1 MLKLIFALIAVAVAV
16 PAGGLLAGVDRR
28 LTARLQSRQ
37 GPPLLQPFYDVLKLF
52 GKAPCVTNPWL
63 IFSSYVCLMASAIA
77 LLMFFMQGDMLLLFF
92 VMTVGAVFKVAG
104 ALSADSPY
112 SNVGAQRE
120 LLQMLAYEPLVILTF
135 VGMSAVTGTVNQ
147 RNKDVLKNLYD
158 QMPEPKAVIAIGA
171 CACTGGVFQD
181 CYNVVGGVDHVIPVD
196 VYVPGC
202 AAKPEAIID
211 GVVLA
216 LEVVKGK
223 LGLRDMPQTTIF
235 E

>member
-1 MLKLIFALIAVAVAV
+1 MNQNANAVQNRAEVPRVVVVGLASCFGCQLQITNVEAHLMEVLGQIDLQYWQLASSEPMPEEFDVAV
-16 PAGGLLAGVDRR
+16 
-28 LTARLQSRQ
+28 
-37 GPPLLQPFYDVLKLF
+37 
-52 GKAPCVTNPWL
+52 
-63 IFSSYVCLMASAIA
+63 IE
-77 LLMFFMQGDMLLLFF
+77 
-92 VMTVGAVFKVAG
+92 GAVTTEESERLV
-104 ALSADSPY
+104 
-112 SNVGAQRE
+112 QRLRE
-120 LLQMLAYEPLVILTF
+120 
-135 VGMSAVTGTVNQ
+135 
-147 RNKDVLKNLYD
+147 
-158 QMPEPKAVIAIGA
+158 KASVVIAIGA

>member
-1 MLKLIFALIAVAVAV
+1 MAE
-16 PAGGLLAGVDRR
+16 PTLLPE
-28 LTARLQSRQ
+28 RLQYRPTKIELDESIEKAKAT
-37 GPPLLQPFYDVLKLF
+37 LLKKIKRSVYVYRVDCGGCNGCEIEIFGSITPVFDVERFGIVNIGDPKHADVLL
-52 GKAPCVTNPWL
+52 
-63 IFSSYVCLMASAIA
+63 
-77 LLMFFMQGDMLLLFF
+77 
-92 VMTVGAVFKVAG
+92 
-104 ALSADSPY
+104 
-112 SNVGAQRE
+112 
-120 LLQMLAYEPLVILTF
+120 
-135 VGMSAVTGTVNQ
+135 VTGTVNQ

>member
-1 MLKLIFALIAVAVAV
+1 MPGKHTLAAHKKQSIAEKPDEHKSHARHPVSCATASARRGRHPMLFDQRFDRCDQRAQRLASMGDRVLLGRLHFGGRELFAGIDRTLRLIVRHKQRIVAETV
-16 PAGGLLAGVDRR
+16 G
-28 LTARLQSRQ
+28 TARGTQQHARH
-37 GPPLLQPFYDVLKLF
+37 F
-52 GKAPCVTNPWL
+52 
-63 IFSSYVCLMASAIA
+63 
-77 LLMFFMQGDMLLLFF
+77 
-92 VMTVGAVFKVAG
+92 AG
-104 ALSADSPY
+104 FHDFLSD
-112 SNVGAQRE
+112 R
-120 LLQMLAYEPLVILTF
+120 IT
-135 VGMSAVTGTVNQ
+135 
-147 RNKDVLKNLYD
+147 
-158 QMPEPKAVIAIGA
+158 AIGA